1 MQSIEGNDQVLIIA
15 IDITLAKYE
24 GTAEDTQA
32 HMNKHNV
39 PWVQYT

>member
-1 MQSIEGNDQVLIIA
+1 MQRIEGNDQVLIIA

-24 GTAEDTQA
+24 GTAEDTA
-32 HMNKHNV
+32 HMNTHNV